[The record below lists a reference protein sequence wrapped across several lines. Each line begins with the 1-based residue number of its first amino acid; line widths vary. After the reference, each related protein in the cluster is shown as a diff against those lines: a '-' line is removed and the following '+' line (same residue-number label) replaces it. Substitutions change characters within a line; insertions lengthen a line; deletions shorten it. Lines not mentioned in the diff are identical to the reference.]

1 LLHEIGE
8 AERARGEI
16 EREEG
21 EGRVPPVDRLEL
33 DDVGA
38 GGDLE
43 SELLAFGAVEE
54 VYMLLRLLLRGGDDL
69 HRRFFGSG
77 GDRGTKKN
85 GAGRGGL
92 CFDGTVLMSALS
104 RRNIFASLRLAA
116 VTNSKA
122 CAMFFQLHLQLT
134 DAVVVH
140 LMCYCKIRVRL

>member
-54 VYMLLRLLLRGGDDL
+54 VYMLLRLLLRGGGGGDDL
-69 HRRFFGSG
+69 HLRFFGSG
-77 GDRGTKKN
+77 GDRGEPKRTARE
-85 GAGRGGL
+85 GAG
-92 CFDGTVLMSALS
+92 SAS
-104 RRNIFASLRLAA
+104 TEQF
-116 VTNSKA
+116 
-122 CAMFFQLHLQLT
+122 
-134 DAVVVH
+134 
-140 LMCYCKIRVRL
+140 